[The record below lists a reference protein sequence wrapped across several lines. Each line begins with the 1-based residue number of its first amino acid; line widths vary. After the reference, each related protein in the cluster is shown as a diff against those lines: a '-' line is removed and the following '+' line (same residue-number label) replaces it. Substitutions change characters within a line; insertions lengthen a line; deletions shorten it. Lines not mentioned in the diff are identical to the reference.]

1 MQPEVMMDRKIYK
14 KRFTTKSINKYQC
27 PTCNNGVL
35 QILDGTFFKKET
47 KESLDSHEHPEF
59 SYEFVEYIYSCIFEC
74 SNSTCK
80 EVVSSSGK
88 GYVEEYDYY
97 NDQGE
102 HKRDYY
108 EYFKP
113 QVFTPHLKVF
123 ECPDGTP
130 ENAIAEINASFS
142 LLLIDPPSSA
152 NHIRIALEHLLT
164 HLGIKEF
171 EIKKSKNIFIPLQ
184 SRINLLPAEYDNIK
198 DIFIAVKWLGNA
210 GSHSSHKVTYD
221 DVMDSYELT
230 LELLD
235 EIFST
240 KRMNAKSLAQQ
251 ININK
256 GPK

>member
-1 MQPEVMMDRKIYK
+1 MDRKIYK
-14 KRFTTKSINKYQC
+14 LPFTATSINRYQC

-35 QILDGTFFKKET
+35 QILDGTFFSKET
-47 KESLDSHEHPEF
+47 KESLSGHDHPEF
-59 SYEFVEYIYSCIFEC
+59 GPEFVEYIYSCIFQC
-74 SNSTCK
+74 SNTTCK

-88 GYVEEYDYY
+88 GYVEEYNYY

-102 HKRDYY
+102 HERDYCDY
-108 EYFKP
+108 YKP

-123 ECPDGTP
+123 ECPVGTP

-152 NHIRIALEHLLT
+152 NHIRIAIEHLLT

-171 EIKKSKNIFIPLQ
+171 DIKEGKNIFIPLHK
-184 SRINLLPAEYDNIK
+184 RINLLPTKYDSIK

-240 KRMNAKSLAQQ
+240 KRLNAKSLAQK
-251 ININK
+251 INVNK